1 MQMMSRYIVVLCA
14 FLLVWMPTAAY
25 AGDVVPPPPRTDL
38 SSIQLGKVSQLRLGQ
53 RAPFAGVLLSD
64 TAAAKLFGELKFT
77 EQECKLRIARE
88 LNINTI
94 QLTSQIKAL
103 ELRLDVENKRTQ
115 TLIALRDDRI
125 KFLEKNFTPPAWYE
139 TGEFW
144 FAVGILSGVAI
155 TAVSAYALGQAAK

>member
-94 QLTSQIKAL
+94 WKKTLLPLLGMRQVNFGLLLEFLVELQLL
-103 ELRLDVENKRTQ
+103 L
-115 TLIALRDDRI
+115 
-125 KFLEKNFTPPAWYE
+125 FLPMH
-139 TGEFW
+139 
-144 FAVGILSGVAI
+144 
-155 TAVSAYALGQAAK
+155 SAKQLNN